1 MSITIEF
8 LICGIKHAPTNN
20 RMLHGSIKW
29 LFFEKIKSRPR
40 ITHRENDYLL
50 AFTKIGDLKKKPHNF
65 LAEKTAVERDG
76 IPRPVD

>member
-1 MSITIEF
+1 MHPQIIE
-8 LICGIKHAPTNN
+8 CCMAPLN
-20 RMLHGSIKW
+20 GF
-29 LFFEKIKSRPR
+29 FFEKIKSRPR

-50 AFTKIGDLKKKPHNF
+50 AFTKIGDFKKKPHNF

>member
-1 MSITIEF
+1 M
-8 LICGIKHAPTNN
+8 A
-20 RMLHGSIKW
+20 
-29 LFFEKIKSRPR
+29 FFEKIKSRSR
-40 ITHRENDYLL
+40 ITHREKDYLL

>member
-1 MSITIEF
+1 M
-8 LICGIKHAPTNN
+8 APLN
-20 RMLHGSIKW
+20 GF
-29 LFFEKIKSRPR
+29 FFEKIKSRPR
-40 ITHRENDYLL
+40 ITYREKYYLL

>member
-1 MSITIEF
+1 M
-8 LICGIKHAPTNN
+8 APLN
-20 RMLHGSIKW
+20 G
-29 LFFEKIKSRPR
+29 FFSKKIKSRPR
-40 ITHRENDYLL
+40 ITHREKDYLL